1 VDALLTADIEYPR
14 AVCPAQ
20 TEAGPLMEPAAP
32 TLLTVTAR
40 FAGALLQLPLEGV
53 TVMLP
58 ELAEH
63 E

>member
-1 VDALLTADIEYPR
+1 M
-14 AVCPAQ
+14 
-20 TEAGPLMEPAAP
+20 GPAAP
-32 TLLTVTAR
+32 TLVTVIAR
-40 FAGALLQLPLEGV
+40 FVDVPLQLPLEGV